1 MPTPPLKTPPAPTNF
16 TDTWHDP
23 VTCPKG
29 VPSGTIC
36 RRMDFAWKSTAAAG
50 TWFKIYQA
58 GTGEGPTTCQQVQA
72 SAAVKVQTRPNARS
86 AQIYINGEV
95 ATGGGSTCYWVAAV
109 NTAGESARVPIPGQ

>member
-1 MPTPPLKTPPAPTNF
+1 
-16 TDTWHDP
+16 
-23 VTCPKG
+23 
-29 VPSGTIC
+29 
-36 RRMDFAWKSTAAAG
+36 MDFAWKSTAAAG
-50 TWFKIYQA
+50 TWFKIY
-58 GTGEGPTTCQQVQA
+58 EA